1 MFAWLNGSACLFVP
15 ARVSAGRPAAV
26 VWCGVP
32 WCAELCDVL
41 SCAMLCV
48 HLSVCLSVCLYVC
61 LSVGLSIV
69 CLPVYLFICL
79 SGRLSVCLSVRLLV
93 CQPVCLSV
101 CLFVGFCMCA
111 WLYDCVC
118 ACVRACLWGRVGWPV
133 RASSCMHRACKFGG
147 LSRCRST
154 DALANRG
161 PYRPTVWCG
170 VLCCRVLPCVVVWC
184 ALVCCDVLR
193 RGVVRCA
200 VIWFLALDCAALQN
214 VARCVSCCLCL
225 CARVRLCAR
234 VALIARARVLRA
246 ALISAR
252 MRAMIKILAIFGYDS
267 ATIFRQEK

>member
-1 MFAWLNGSACLFVP
+1 M
-15 ARVSAGRPAAV
+15 
-26 VWCGVP
+26 
-32 WCAELCDVL
+32 
-41 SCAMLCV
+41 
-48 HLSVCLSVCLYVC
+48 SVCLSVCLSVGRSVYCLSAC
-61 LSVGLSIV
+61 LSVYLPIWQAV
-69 CLPVYLFICL
+69 CLPV
-79 SGRLSVCLSVRLLV
+79 RPSVCLLV
-93 CQPVCLSV
+93 CLFVCL
-101 CLFVGFCMCA
+101 LFVGFCMCA

-225 CARVRLCAR
+225 CARVRLRAR